1 MKRQLN
7 TTKQKALLLSLLLLA
22 AGVFTSCTKQSG
34 CEYVEGDHYIG
45 IFQYYKEPLDNIG
58 SNVHAELIYE
68 YEGML
73 GTIYFDGSIPK
84 EFRTEESVEVVLV
97 GEPIG
102 LFHYYPIYHKIKCI
116 EKID

>member
-1 MKRQLN
+1 MKTN
-7 TTKQKALLLSLLLLA
+7 NIKQKALLILLLMA
-22 AGVFTSCTKQSG
+22 AGFGLSSCTKQSG
-34 CEYVEGDHYIG
+34 CKFVEGNYYTG
-45 IFQYYKEPLDNIG
+45 TFQYYKEPLDNIG
-58 SNVHAELIYE
+58 NNVHAELIYE
-68 YEGML
+68 YGGMF

-84 EFRTEESVEVVLV
+84 EFRTEEAVKVALV

>member
-1 MKRQLN
+1 MKALN
-7 TTKQKALLLSLLLLA
+7 NLRQKALLLLLLMA

-58 SNVHAELIYE
+58 SNVHAELIFE
-68 YEGML
+68 YDGMS
-73 GTIYFDGSIPK
+73 GTVYFDGSIPK

-97 GEPIG
+97 AEPIG